1 MVKKRWV
8 ILGENGK
15 DLREVLIKNRN
26 IKDREAFFKPHL
38 YKLTSPDKLFPDLEK
53 AIERIK
59 RVIKQ
64 KELIYIYGDFD
75 VDGITATAILWETID
90 FLGGKCLPYIPH
102 REKEGFGINAKA
114 IKSLAKEGA
123 KLIISVDCGIT
134 AVEEAEI
141 AKKLNVDLIITD
153 HHTLQ
158 KTLPKPFALLHTE
171 TLAGSGVAFML
182 AKALLESFSRKDDEQ
197 LYKNLE
203 LGAIGTIAD
212 MAPLIGDNRILS
224 ANGFHNLA
232 KSSRIG
238 LRALYDEASLTKK
251 IGPYEVGFII
261 APRLNAAGRM
271 EHALDSLR
279 LLLTRN
285 KKRAR
290 ELAAKLSE
298 TNRQRQEAT
307 AEALSHAREAV
318 NGDGISKMI
327 IVHHDSYPQGVIGL
341 VAGRLADEFYRP
353 TIVISEAS
361 PLSKGSA
368 RSISGFNIIDAIG
381 LASKHLKTHGGHPMA
396 AGFSIE
402 PKKIPLFKKQILNFA
417 EKTLEKGDLTPTL
430 KIDCQLGKEALNYK
444 TFGVIN
450 EFEPFGIGN
459 PEPTFLTRNLEIAD
473 VRRLGTNGKHL
484 RMRLRTPDYFGFD
497 AIGFGFGGEDVKV
510 GGRLD
515 AVYNLKED
523 TWNGNRRLELKLKDF
538 RPSKKN

>member
-1 MVKKRWV
+1 MIKKRWV
-8 ILGENGK
+8 ILNENGK

-59 RVIKQ
+59 RAIKQ
-64 KELIYIYGDFD
+64 KELIYICGDFD

-102 REKEGFGINAKA
+102 REKEGFGINARA

-153 HHTLQ
+153 HHTRQ
-158 KTLPKPFALLHTE
+158 KILPKPFALLHTE
-171 TLAGSGVAFML
+171 NLAGSGVAFML

-212 MAPLIGDNRILS
+212 MAPLTGDNRILS

-290 ELAAKLSE
+290 EIAAKLSVINRKRQNE
-298 TNRQRQEAT
+298 TA
-307 AEALSHAREAV
+307 AALSHARETV

-327 IVHHDSYPQGVIGL
+327 IVHHTSYPQGVIGL

-353 TIVISEAS
+353 TIVISEA
-361 PLSKGSA
+361 
-368 RSISGFNIIDAIG
+368 
-381 LASKHLKTHGGHPMA
+381 
-396 AGFSIE
+396 
-402 PKKIPLFKKQILNFA
+402 
-417 EKTLEKGDLTPTL
+417 
-430 KIDCQLGKEALNYK
+430 
-444 TFGVIN
+444 
-450 EFEPFGIGN
+450 
-459 PEPTFLTRNLEIAD
+459 
-473 VRRLGTNGKHL
+473 
-484 RMRLRTPDYFGFD
+484 
-497 AIGFGFGGEDVKV
+497 
-510 GGRLD
+510 
-515 AVYNLKED
+515 
-523 TWNGNRRLELKLKDF
+523 
-538 RPSKKN
+538 